1 MNTSPG
7 RRHDETDAQDS
18 QAAFSS
24 GAEDV
29 LAGSDTAGDRG
40 DASDSRR
47 GGPEQ
52 HDGQATRRGRRS
64 PWNRPRDR
72 GVAAALAVLA
82 VATGV
87 LVWWFSDSR
96 ATTQRTAAPPPPPPA
111 EPASVPAE
119 LSEIWRAPSDATT
132 APVSE
137 GGLVITAADSQVVGR
152 DPATGQARWRYA
164 RDLPLCTVTNAWSKV
179 LAVYRKDLGCSEVT
193 QLDAGTGRRTAQRN
207 GDAEL
212 GTRLVEGG
220 SHVTT
225 TGDHLLNTWR
235 NDLVKSMEYGRVPAQ
250 VNPGRQPRTECEYGT
265 VAAASGKVGVIEH
278 CPDESGARLTVLK
291 AAGEEADKPEQE
303 FSALLPESSATL
315 VAMADDAVA
324 VAMPEHG
331 RLFVFNGEGRQTA
344 TYPLD
349 VPSAELAAN
358 PPGGVVATSQGG
370 DNVYWFTG
378 SRTVALSAGTLR
390 PLWTVHD
397 TLGPG
402 TLFAGEY
409 VVPIEGGLAV
419 LNAADGT
426 TLRTVRVDRGGGD
439 NTIRLAPAGPVLL
452 EQRGDTVVALK

>member
-7 RRHDETDAQDS
+7 RPDETDAQGS

-24 GAEDV
+24 GKEDV
-29 LAGSDTAGDRG
+29 LASG
-40 DASDSRR
+40 DAAGGREADESHP

-52 HDGQATRRGRRS
+52 RGHQPARQRRGSKS

-72 GVAAALAVLA
+72 AVAATLAVLA
-82 VATGV
+82 LAAAV

-96 ATTQRTAAPPPPPPA
+96 ATTQRTAAAPPPLPA
-111 EPASVPAE
+111 EPASVPAG
-119 LSEIWRAPSDATT
+119 LSEIWRAPSSATS

-137 GGLVITAADSQVVGR
+137 GGLVITAADSAVQGR
-152 DPATGQARWRYA
+152 DPLTGQVRWSYA

-179 LAVYRKDLGCSEVT
+179 LAVYRKDMGCSEVT

-250 VNPGRQPRTECEYGT
+250 VNPDRQPRTGCEYGT
-265 VAAASGKVGVIEH
+265 VAAAADKVGVIEH

-291 AAGEEADKPEQE
+291 ASGEDADKPEQE
-303 FSALLPESSATL
+303 FSALLPEPDAAL

-349 VPSAELAAN
+349 VPAAELSAD
-358 PPGGVVATSQGG
+358 PPGGVVATSRGG

-378 SRTVALSAGTLR
+378 SRTVALSARTLR

-402 TLFAGEY
+402 TLFADEY

-419 LNAADGT
+419 LNEADGA
-426 TLRTVRVDRGGGD
+426 TLRTVRVDRSVGEG
-439 NTIRLAPAGPVLL
+439 TIRLAAAGPVLL
-452 EQRGDTVVALK
+452 EQRGDTMVALK